1 MSARWCADYLDALE
15 RDIRDIGI
23 RAPLQ
28 IMQSNGGI
36 MSIDSAREKPAYTVE
51 SGPAAGVIAS
61 ARMARALGLANAI
74 SLDMGGTTAKAAMIE
89 NGEPARTT
97 EYEVGSGINLSSKLV
112 KGGGYPIKLPFID
125 VSEIGAGGGS
135 IVSLDAAGNLSVG
148 PRRARARCRGR
159 SATAR
164 AAPSRRSR
172 MRCWR
177 RAISIPTSLP
187 AGV

>member
-1 MSARWCADYLDALE
+1 MSARSCATISMRSSA
-15 RDIRDIGI
+15 IFAAIGI

-36 MSIDSAREKPAYTVE
+36 MSLDSAREKPAYTVE

-148 PRRARARCRGR
+148 PRSAGAVPGPVCYGGGRHRADLHRRGARRGL
-159 SATAR
+159 SQ
-164 AAPSRRSR
+164 SRSR
-172 MRCWR
+172 S
-177 RAISIPTSLP
+177 RAG
-187 AGV
+187 A